1 MCHPKAVCH
10 RVCGSAAVFSA
21 ADLGAAIKS
30 ANNPAAI
37 SPSTFD
43 PTAISPTTINPAAIS
58 PTAFDPA
65 AINPTAIREAKE
77 PAHVWNTGSGHGSAV
92 RWEVQ
97 HHPGSQSS
105 KSPPVWK
112 SDFSNPGSWGSVA
125 GVGHGS

>member
-30 ANNPAAI
+30 ANNPTAI
-37 SPSTFD
+37 G
-43 PTAISPTTINPAAIS
+43 PTAIGPAAISPTTINP
-58 PTAFDPA
+58 
-65 AINPTAIREAKE
+65 TAIRKAEE
-77 PAHVWNTGSGHGSAV
+77 PAHVWNAGSGHCGAV